1 MTTNKVSDSFYVRM
15 GIVLII
21 LLFAGFIP
29 FIIARPEAT
38 GPMSPLLMWHGIITL
53 GWFILYLFQASLIPK
68 GNIKR
73 HMLMGKSSLI
83 LAAALIITA
92 ALVAQDSFDRGS
104 SSATPFTPEHF
115 IILPLLDIVGFIVF
129 YSLAFIKRKQ
139 AATHKHLMLLTG
151 IIIMDPGIARLALT
165 IGFMP
170 IGLLIHFGLI
180 GAMILYDRKRDGRIH
195 NATKF
200 GLAFLALRYAMVF
213 LVGPTESWAKFAHML
228 LG

>member
-1 MTTNKVSDSFYVRM
+1 MATNKVSDSFYVRM
-15 GIVLII
+15 GLVLII

-29 FIIARPEAT
+29 FIIARSEAA
-38 GPMSPLLMWHGIITL
+38 GPMSPLLVWHGIVTL

-68 GNIKR
+68 GNIKL

-83 LAAALIITA
+83 LAAVLIITA
-92 ALVAQDSFDRGS
+92 ALVAQNSFDRGS
-104 SSATPFTPEHF
+104 SSSTPFTPEHF
-115 IILPLLDIVGFIVF
+115 IILPLLDIVGFTVF
-129 YSLAFIKRKQ
+129 YSLAFVKRKQ
-139 AATHKHLMLLTG
+139 AATHKHFMLLTG

-200 GLAFLALRYAMVF
+200 GLAFLVLRYAMVF
-213 LVGPTESWAKFAHML
+213 LVGPTES
-228 LG
+228 